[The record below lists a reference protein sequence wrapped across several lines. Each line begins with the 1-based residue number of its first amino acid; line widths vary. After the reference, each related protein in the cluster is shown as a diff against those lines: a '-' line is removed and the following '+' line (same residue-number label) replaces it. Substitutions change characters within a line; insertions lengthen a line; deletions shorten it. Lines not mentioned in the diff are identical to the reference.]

1 MSVLDIRDLSLSI
14 GATPILKAVSLS
26 VAPGEILGL
35 VGESGSGKSMT
46 ALAILGLTPPRATI
60 SGEIRLNG
68 QLISNASDAALCQV
82 RGRDVGVIFQEPM
95 TALNPVMTI
104 GDQVAETVR
113 LHKGAS
119 RKQALAVARAVLDRV
134 GLPADRFPLGRFPH
148 ELSGGQRQRVAIA
161 IAIALTPKLLIADE
175 ATSALDV
182 IAQAQILDLL
192 KRLAREDG
200 MGLILIAHDLAVVAD
215 TADRVAVMKDGELV
229 EQAPAVRIRSGLS
242 HLYSQRLLAHA
253 THNPRRT
260 RQPDLDAAPVLQV
273 EGLVRE
279 YPRPRPLFGK
289 AVPFRAVDQ
298 VSLSIQPGESVGLVG
313 ESGCGKSTLLRAIL
327 ALETPQGGRVRVK
340 GRDITAARGAA
351 LKSIRRDIQ
360 VVFQDPYGSFDPRWK
375 VSDLVAENFHLLDA
389 RPSPAEARRRVDE
402 MLERVGL
409 KSSAA
414 DRYPHEFSG
423 GQRQRIAIAR
433 ALITEPSILCLD
445 EPVSALDVSI
455 RAQILD
461 LLADLSNR
469 LGLSYLFVSH
479 DLSVVRAVTDRVL
492 VMQSGRIVEQGD
504 TAALFAAPSH
514 PYTQKLLAATP
525 DLVRNSALEKEI
537 AG

>member
-1 MSVLDIRDLSLSI
+1 M
-14 GATPILKAVSLS
+14 
-26 VAPGEILGL
+26 
-35 VGESGSGKSMT
+35 
-46 ALAILGLTPPRATI
+46 
-60 SGEIRLNG
+60 
-68 QLISNASDAALCQV
+68 
-82 RGRDVGVIFQEPM
+82 
-95 TALNPVMTI
+95 
-104 GDQVAETVR
+104 
-113 LHKGAS
+113 
-119 RKQALAVARAVLDRV
+119 
-134 GLPADRFPLGRFPH
+134 
-148 ELSGGQRQRVAIA
+148 
-161 IAIALTPKLLIADE
+161 
-175 ATSALDV
+175 
-182 IAQAQILDLL
+182 
-192 KRLAREDG
+192 
-200 MGLILIAHDLAVVAD
+200 
-215 TADRVAVMKDGELV
+215 
-229 EQAPAVRIRSGLS
+229 
-242 HLYSQRLLAHA
+242 
-253 THNPRRT
+253 
-260 RQPDLDAAPVLQV
+260 
-273 EGLVRE
+273 
-279 YPRPRPLFGK
+279 
-289 AVPFRAVDQ
+289 
-298 VSLSIQPGESVGLVG
+298 
-313 ESGCGKSTLLRAIL
+313 
-327 ALETPQGGRVRVK
+327 
-340 GRDITAARGAA
+340 
-351 LKSIRRDIQ
+351 
-360 VVFQDPYGSFDPRWK
+360 
-375 VSDLVAENFHLLDA
+375 AENFHLLDA
-389 RPSPAEARRRVDE
+389 RPSPAEARHRVDE

>member
-1 MSVLDIRDLSLSI
+1 M
-14 GATPILKAVSLS
+14 
-26 VAPGEILGL
+26 
-35 VGESGSGKSMT
+35 
-46 ALAILGLTPPRATI
+46 
-60 SGEIRLNG
+60 
-68 QLISNASDAALCQV
+68 
-82 RGRDVGVIFQEPM
+82 
-95 TALNPVMTI
+95 
-104 GDQVAETVR
+104 
-113 LHKGAS
+113 
-119 RKQALAVARAVLDRV
+119 
-134 GLPADRFPLGRFPH
+134 
-148 ELSGGQRQRVAIA
+148 
-161 IAIALTPKLLIADE
+161 
-175 ATSALDV
+175 
-182 IAQAQILDLL
+182 
-192 KRLAREDG
+192 
-200 MGLILIAHDLAVVAD
+200 
-215 TADRVAVMKDGELV
+215 
-229 EQAPAVRIRSGLS
+229 
-242 HLYSQRLLAHA
+242 
-253 THNPRRT
+253 
-260 RQPDLDAAPVLQV
+260 
-273 EGLVRE
+273 
-279 YPRPRPLFGK
+279 
-289 AVPFRAVDQ
+289 
-298 VSLSIQPGESVGLVG
+298 
-313 ESGCGKSTLLRAIL
+313 
-327 ALETPQGGRVRVK
+327 
-340 GRDITAARGAA
+340 
-351 LKSIRRDIQ
+351 
-360 VVFQDPYGSFDPRWK
+360 
-375 VSDLVAENFHLLDA
+375 AENFHLLDA